1 MKQIKLFGFENLPE
15 GFLTGT
21 PPFGHG
27 AAYSDLVPI
36 MITGNSANAFTPRI
50 LNDKLQFGKTAQLTG
65 QIEGSVA
72 YPMTAFIGDS
82 TPTFVSIG
90 VRIDRPI
97 SSSTINIINLR
108 SGIANPGTVLQQL
121 VLASSVIIPSNSYFE
136 IVLDMV
142 ARTYTIFRDE
152 VQIASAAL
160 VAGVTQ
166 ANLSSLY
173 LETGRAGTNWVSTGG
188 SGIPYD
194 VWSFSDMYCIYEDGV
209 APIEPVSRLGAVSV
223 KRLPVVSAVGAG
235 YVPSNAGTVVDV
247 LNTDKV
253 DPATLIAPKVAVP
266 SDGTPLKVKFDTSPI
281 GDFAIKGI
289 DIKVGGLKDV
299 AGDRTLSGAVTSN
312 GSSSPSINIPMT
324 AAAAPVNTRVMSGPK
339 LPDGGGLS
347 VVNIGAMEVVIT
359 PG

>member
-15 GFLTGT
+15 GFLTGS

-27 AAYSDLVPI
+27 SAYSDLVPI
-36 MITGNSANAFTPRI
+36 MITGTPANALTPRI
-50 LNDKLQFGKTAQLTG
+50 LNNKLQFGKTAQLTG

-72 YPMTAFIGDS
+72 YPMTAFIGNS
-82 TPTFVSIG
+82 TPTMVIIG
-90 VRIDRPI
+90 VKIDRPI
-97 SSSTINIINLR
+97 DASTINIINLR
-108 SGIANPGTVLQQL
+108 SGVANPGTVLQQL
-121 VLASSVIIPSNSYFE
+121 VIATYVIVPSNSYFE

-142 ARTYTIFRDE
+142 ARTCTLFRDE
-152 VQIASAAL
+152 VQITSTAL
-160 VAGVTQ
+160 AAGVTQ

-173 LETGRAGTNWVSTGG
+173 LETGRTNTNWVSTGG

-194 VWSFSDMYCIYEDGV
+194 VWAFSDMYCLYEDGV
-209 APIEPVSRLGAVSV
+209 APIEPITRLGPVSV
-223 KRLPVVSAVGAG
+223 KRLPVVSASGAG

-247 LNTDKV
+247 LNTDKA

-281 GDFAIKGI
+281 GSFVVRGI
-289 DIKVGGLKDV
+289 DIKVAGLKDV
-299 AGDRTLSGAVTSN
+299 AGDRTLGGAVASN

-339 LPDGGGLS
+339 LPDGSGLNIA
-347 VVNIGAMEVVIT
+347 NIGAMEVVIT